1 MTAFAFQFGLLPSN
15 QSVQEMQKL
24 LRPWRAIPE
33 EVARKVAEETGA
45 DFKTLRRQA
54 VSLLFESVRHA
65 KPTNRRVFP
74 KVARTLIEDGL
85 RRFLAAPTAPV
96 VDPLEGPKPKKRRSE
111 ILDRETELALARAW
125 LEKRDAKARDRLL
138 LAYRPLGL
146 TMAQEVARTT
156 GGNIEDLAQEAFVA
170 LAESLDKFDPARGF
184 GFGTFARWHVM
195 GQLRRHIMD
204 LQGPVRIGTSLSD
217 KRVFLQFRRMRAA
230 WEARNQRPLDHEG
243 RIELAKEMNVP
254 LETLLRMEPRLQGAD
269 VSLDEPLSTDDEP
282 GATRGSLLVDGSP
295 SPETL
300 AIGQIDGSR
309 MREILANM
317 IAQLP
322 ERDREILTARLLS
335 ERKTEFHELGLK
347 LGVTKERVRQI
358 EQKAL
363 RTLRANL
370 EARGLGK
377 HALLSATG

>member
-1 MTAFAFQFGLLPSN
+1 MTTFAFQLGLLPPD
-15 QSVQEMQKL
+15 QSVQDLLKL

-33 EVARKVAEETGA
+33 EIARKIAEETGA
-45 DFKTLRRQA
+45 DFKALRRQA
-54 VSLLFESVRHA
+54 VALLFESVRHA
-65 KPTNRRVFP
+65 KPTNRRTFP
-74 KVARTLIEDGL
+74 KVARAVIEDGL
-85 RRFLAAPTAPV
+85 RRFLAAPPV
-96 VDPLEGPKPKKRRSE
+96 RAEDPLAGPKPKKRRSE
-111 ILDRETELALARAW
+111 ILDRETELALAQAW
-125 LEKRDAKARDRLL
+125 IERRDAKARERLL

-170 LAESLDKFDPARGF
+170 LAESLDKFDPSRGF

-204 LQGPVRIGTSLSD
+204 LQGPVRIGTNLPD
-217 KRVFLQFRRMRAA
+217 KRVFLQFRRLRAA
-230 WEARNQRPLDHEG
+230 WEARHQRPLDDEG
-243 RIELAKEMNVP
+243 RAQLAREMNVS
-254 LETLLRMEPRLQGAD
+254 LETLLRMEPRMQGAD
-269 VSLDEPLSTDDEP
+269 VSLDEPLSPDGED
-282 GATRGSLLVDGSP
+282 GATRGSLLVDGGP

-300 AIGQIDGSR
+300 AINQVDGAR
-309 MREILANM
+309 LRKILAEM

-322 ERDREILTARLLS
+322 DRDRDILTARLLS
-335 ERKTEFHELGLK
+335 EQKTEFQDLGQR

-377 HALLSATG
+377 QALLAAD